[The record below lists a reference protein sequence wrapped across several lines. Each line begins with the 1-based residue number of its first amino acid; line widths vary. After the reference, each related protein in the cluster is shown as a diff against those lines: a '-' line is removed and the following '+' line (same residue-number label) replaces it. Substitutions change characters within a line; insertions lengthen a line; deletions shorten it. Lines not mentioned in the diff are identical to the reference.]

1 MGNEM
6 INHPP
11 HYGGDTQYETIKVI
25 EAWGLGFHLGNAVK
39 YIARAGKKTG
49 NNIVLDLAKAVW
61 YLNRAIGVNTEQEA
75 GQDASDALAMATVA
89 AAVASAG
96 TGPAQ
101 RRDDLAAVLLEKAKA
116 RAAAGAAA
124 GTGPE
129 KASKPKGTNWR
140 RTWPKTCVIC
150 GKKFDAKSCSA
161 KCCSPACVKEK
172 NVRYQNAKYQAKKP
186 TAVKPTVKKPEA
198 TVGKEKAC
206 AACGKK
212 FTAWRKDQKCCSTT
226 CGKSPKALA
235 ARAAAGA
242 VVVTDDAAADAAAA
256 SAEALY
262 PATCEV
268 CGLGFNPKYPTQ
280 KTCSITC
287 AKDLREASPHA

>member
-61 YLNRAIGVNTEQEA
+61 YLNRAIGVNTEQEP
-75 GQDASDALAMATVA
+75 GQDAPVPAMQVQALHPIPP
-89 AAVASAG
+89 ASG
-96 TGPAQ
+96 
-101 RRDDLAAVLLEKAKA
+101 
-116 RAAAGAAA
+116 AGAAA
-124 GTGPE
+124 GTEPAAAKE
-129 KASKPKGTNWR
+129 NKPKGTNWP

-150 GKKFDAKSCSA
+150 GKKFDAKSCSS

-186 TAVKPTVKKPEA
+186 AAAKPTVKKAAA

-206 AACGKK
+206 AACGKT
-212 FTAWRKDQKCCSTT
+212 FTPWRKDQRCCSTT

-242 VVVTDDAAADAAAA
+242 VVVTDAAAADAAAS
-256 SAEALY
+256 SAEAMY

-287 AKDLREASPHA
+287 AKELREASPHA

>member
-6 INHPP
+6 IDHPP
-11 HYGGDTQYETIKVI
+11 RYGGDTQYETIKVI

-61 YLNRAIGVNTEQEA
+61 YLNRAIGVNAEQEP

-89 AAVASAG
+89 AAVAAAG
-96 TGPAQ
+96 IGPA
-101 RRDDLAAVLLEKAKA
+101 KAK
-116 RAAAGAAA
+116 GANKDAVA
-124 GTGPE
+124 SIVRMC
-129 KASKPKGTNWR
+129 KAVPHPPK
-140 RTWPKTCVIC
+140 
-150 GKKFDAKSCSA
+150 AKR
-161 KCCSPACVKEK
+161 PA
-172 NVRYQNAKYQAKKP
+172 
-186 TAVKPTVKKPEA
+186 AVKPTGKKAAA

-206 AACGKK
+206 AACGKT
-212 FTAWRKDQKCCSTT
+212 FTPWRKDQRCCSTT
-226 CGKSPKALA
+226 CGKSPK

-242 VVVTDDAAADAAAA
+242 VVVTDDVTADAAAA
-256 SAEALY
+256 SAAAMY

-287 AKDLREASPHA
+287 AKDLREASAHA